1 MEGSTINIYRR
12 KPELLKALPRLL
24 ARLNPQSQ
32 KHKEVLG
39 RLYRTEAGY
48 AGEIKVDR
56 YLESIDFA
64 ERVHI
69 FADLQ
74 LSINPKFAIQIDTL
88 ILTPS
93 SVFIL
98 EIKNIAG
105 TLTYIPNPPH
115 FECTYEDKKS
125 IVIDCPIMQL
135 DNNRTGLDMWL
146 ERNGFPIQSTGM
158 IVMANNKTSVKNAPP
173 GMPIMYAKHLPLYFR
188 TKEEGKAALTDSQYY
203 SLIEKLRQ
211 DQQQYNPYPLC
222 ERYRIDKTH
231 INKGIICSACNIK
244 IDRVNH
250 MVWICPACKLKTKHP
265 FAEGLKDWFMLMKN
279 TISNE
284 ECRDFFQLKDKYA
297 ANYILKSLPLKRIG
311 KSRATLYTWDYKI
324 SPSTI
329 QKRKTPTSKN

>member
-1 MEGSTINIYRR
+1 M
-12 KPELLKALPRLL
+12 
-24 ARLNPQSQ
+24 
-32 KHKEVLG
+32 VG

-56 YLESIDFA
+56 YLESIEFT

-69 FADLQ
+69 FTDLQ
-74 LSINPKFAIQIDTL
+74 LSINPKFDIQIDTL

-93 SVFIL
+93 YAFIL

-105 TLTYIPNPPH
+105 TLNYISNPPH

-135 DNNRTGLDMWL
+135 NNNRNGLDIWL
-146 ERNGFPIQSTGM
+146 ERNGFPIKSTGM

-173 GMPIMYAKHLPLYFR
+173 EMPIMYAKHLPLYFR
-188 TKEEGKAALTDSQYY
+188 TREVGQVLLADNQFY
-203 SLIEKLRQ
+203 SLVEKLSRG
-211 DQQQYNPYPLC
+211 QQQYNPYPLC

-231 INKGIICSACNIK
+231 ISKGIICNTCNNK
-244 IDRVNH
+244 VNRVNH
-250 MVWICPACKLKTKHP
+250 MVWICPACELESNQP
-265 FAEGLKDWFMLMKN
+265 FAEGLKDWFMIMKN

-284 ECRDFFQLKDKYA
+284 ECRNFFQLKDKYA
-297 ANYILKSLPLKRIG
+297 ANYVLKSLPLKRVG
-311 KSRATLYTWDYKI
+311 KSRASIYTWDYKV

-329 QKRKTPTSKN
+329 QKRKKPTSKD